1 MRDVVMASVYDCD
14 QPLILIDLS
23 CLQKQLD
30 EIIYLDFY
38 YSQDNTILLNGLLQ
52 IVNNKN
58 FVLNNLKDFSTQ
70 IVSQVIN
77 DYEEFD
83 TKLLKNKLKRLDFNL
98 EVIHELS
105 FNLLDNFI
113 KNELYNKA
121 GSLLVSSLDATLLN
135 STVVKKGKPQ
145 CQLIQTLSTTQFST
159 ISQHPYHYLKSVLSL
174 S

>member
-70 IVSQVIN
+70 IVSQVID

-121 GSLLVSSLDATLLN
+121 GSLLVVMYLLVSSN
-135 STVVKKGKPQ
+135 VM
-145 CQLIQTLSTTQFST
+145 
-159 ISQHPYHYLKSVLSL
+159 Y
-174 S
+174 